1 MTEQGDLVAGRYRL
15 QRRIGAGG
23 MGVVWQA
30 FDERLD
36 RVVALKHLV
45 LPPGLSTEEAERARQ
60 RAVREARIAA
70 RLQHPGAVTVHDVV
84 EDGGRPVLVME
95 YVPARS
101 LAELI
106 AARGSLPAVQVAQIG
121 GQVSAAL
128 AAAHEAGIVHRD
140 VKPANIL
147 ITDSGTA
154 KITDFGIARA
164 HGDTTV
170 TATGMM
176 VGTPAFLA
184 PEVAQ
189 GHEPNAASDV
199 FSLGATLYTAVEGR
213 EPFGDGDNAIALL
226 HAVAA
231 GQMVPPAHRGPI
243 TDVVL
248 HMMRMDPAARPTMA
262 QAAESL
268 TAVAAGRPAP
278 APTRVDLRPFAGPS
292 APASR
297 RLRSALPIAAAVVAA
312 VVLIALLYPV
322 LTSSDQVAGPPPTPT
337 TSTVAAAQLQQSVAD
352 YYALLPDRTEEA
364 WTRLSPAMQAQ
375 GKEQY
380 EKAWKDV
387 KDLVVTTAPQAIDAD
402 TVTIGV
408 EYTGESRGRL
418 RETRQLHLI
427 VDGSR
432 VLIDSDQVVTSERV
446 NGKAEDGDRK
456 VGGDKKNDKKRGEEG
471 KGGN

>member
-1 MTEQGDLVAGRYRL
+1 MTEQGDLIAGRYRL

-36 RVVALKHLV
+36 RVVALKHLL

-95 YVPARS
+95 YVRASS

-106 AARGSLPAVQVAQIG
+106 AARGPLPAVQAAQVG
-121 GQVSAAL
+121 GQVAAAL
-128 AAAHEAGIVHRD
+128 AVAHEAGIVHRD

-147 ITDSGTA
+147 MTDTGAA

-164 HGDTTV
+164 RGDTTI
-170 TATGMM
+170 TATGLL

-184 PEVAQ
+184 PEVAR
-189 GHEPNAASDV
+189 GHEPSAASDV

-213 EPFGDGDNAIALL
+213 APFGDGDNAIALL
-226 HAVAA
+226 HAVAG
-231 GQMVPPAHRGPI
+231 GQMIPPASHGPI

-248 HMMRMDPAARPTMA
+248 HMMRADPAARPTMA
-262 QAAESL
+262 QAAENL
-268 TAVAAGRPAP
+268 HAVAVGRPAP
-278 APTRVDLRPFAGPS
+278 APTRLDLRPLADPP

-297 RLRSALPIAAAVVAA
+297 RPRSALPIAAAAIAA
-312 VVLIALLYPV
+312 VVLTVLLYPL
-322 LTSSDQVAGPPPTPT
+322 LTSSRQVADQPPAPT
-337 TSTVAAAQLQQSVAD
+337 TSAVAAAQLQQSVAG
-352 YYALLPDRTEEA
+352 YYALLPDRTDEA

-375 GKEQY
+375 GREQY

-387 KDLVVTTAPQAIDAD
+387 KDLVVTAAPQATDTD

-408 EYTGESRGRL
+408 EYTAESRGRL
-418 RETRQLHLI
+418 RETRQLHLMI
-427 VDGSR
+427 DGSR
-432 VLIDSDQVVTSERV
+432 VLIDSDQVLTSERI
-446 NGKAEDGDRK
+446 NGKNENR
-456 VGGDKKNDKKRGEEG
+456 DKKDDDGEKDDKKG

>member
-1 MTEQGDLVAGRYRL
+1 MIEQGDLIAGRYRL
-15 QRRIGAGG
+15 QRQIGSGG

-45 LPPGLSTEEAERARQ
+45 LQPGLSTEEAERSRQ

-70 RLQHPGAVTVHDVV
+70 SLQHPGAVTVHDVT
-84 EDGGRPVLVME
+84 EDDDGPVLVME

-106 AARGSLPAVQVAQIG
+106 AARGPLPASQAARIG
-121 GQVSAAL
+121 GQVAAAL

-140 VKPANIL
+140 IKPANIL
-147 ITDSGTA
+147 ITDTGTA
-154 KITDFGIARA
+154 KITDFGIARV

-170 TATGMM
+170 TATGLL

-189 GHEPNAASDV
+189 GHEPNRTSDV

-213 EPFGDGDNAIALL
+213 APFGDGDNAIALL

-231 GQMVPPAHRGPI
+231 GQMIPPAHHGPI

-248 HMMRMDPAARPTMA
+248 HMMRTDPAARPTMA

-268 TAVAAGRPAP
+268 HAAATGRPAP
-278 APTRVDLRPFAGPS
+278 APTRVDLQPVAGPS
-292 APASR
+292 AAASR
-297 RLRSALPIAAAVVAA
+297 RLRTALPIAAAAVAA
-312 VVLIALLYPV
+312 VVLIALLYPQ
-322 LTSSDQVAGPPPTPT
+322 LTSSDRAVNQPPAPT
-337 TSTVAAAQLQQSVAD
+337 TSTVAAAQLQQAVAD
-352 YYALLPDRTEEA
+352 YYALLPDRTDEA

-375 GKEQY
+375 GREQY

-387 KDLVVTTAPQAIDAD
+387 KDLVVTSAPQATNTD
-402 TVTIGV
+402 TVTIGL
-408 EYTGESRGRL
+408 EYVIESRGRL
-418 RETRQLHLI
+418 RETRQLRLI
-427 VDGSR
+427 TGGGR
-432 VLIDSDQVVTSERV
+432 VLIDSEQVLTSERV
-446 NGKAEDGDRK
+446 NGKSEDGD
-456 VGGDKKNDKKRGEEG
+456 KKDRDGEKDDKKRGEER

>member
-1 MTEQGDLVAGRYRL
+1 VTEQGDLIAGRYRL
-15 QRRIGAGG
+15 QRRIGSGG

-70 RLQHPGAVTVHDVV
+70 RLQHPGAVTVHDVT
-84 EDGGRPVLVME
+84 EDGDRPVLVME
-95 YVPARS
+95 YVPAHS

-106 AARGSLPAVQVAQIG
+106 ATRGPLSGVQVAQIG
-121 GQVSAAL
+121 SQVAAAL
-128 AAAHEAGIVHRD
+128 AAAHQAGIVHRD
-140 VKPANIL
+140 VKPANVL
-147 ITDSGTA
+147 ITDTGTA

-164 HGDTTV
+164 HGDTAI
-170 TATGMM
+170 TATGLV

-189 GHEPNAASDV
+189 GHEPSAASDV

-213 EPFGDGDNAIALL
+213 APFGDGDNAIALL

-231 GQMVPPAHRGPI
+231 GQMIPPAHHGPI

-248 HMMRMDPAARPTMA
+248 HMMRADPAARPTMA

-268 TAVAAGRPAP
+268 HAAAAGRPAP
-278 APTRVDLRPFAGPS
+278 ALTRVDLQPVAGPS
-292 APASR
+292 AAASR
-297 RLRSALPIAAAVVAA
+297 RLRSALPIAAAAIA
-312 VVLIALLYPV
+312 VVVLLYPQF
-322 LTSSDQVAGPPPTPT
+322 TSSDQAANQPPAPT
-337 TSTVAAAQLQQSVAD
+337 TSTVAAAQLQQAVAD
-352 YYALLPDRTEEA
+352 YYALLPDRTDEA

-387 KDLVVTTAPQAIDAD
+387 KDLVVTAAPQATNAD

-408 EYTGESRGRL
+408 EYTVESRGRL

-427 VDGSR
+427 SDGGR
-432 VLIDSDQVVTSERV
+432 VLVDSDQVLTSERV
-446 NGKAEDGDRK
+446 NGKN
-456 VGGDKKNDKKRGEEG
+456 GDKKDSDGEKDDKKRGEEG